1 MFRHIANVACIT
13 ALIVC
18 GPFLL
23 RADGQSSAPAAGW
36 RSLFDGKTMA
46 GWTTIGPVRWSVV
59 DGALAAN
66 PSEQSAPVATG
77 AAPAPQLQGFLRS
90 AETFSDFELTAEFW
104 AADNANSG
112 LFIRCGTPANPNSLG
127 SCYEINIS
135 DNHAVTPTG
144 GIVGVQ
150 SPLPYRVKSLGKW
163 SLFEVRAEGNHL
175 VVKVNG
181 ETITDAHDDKYR
193 DGAIG
198 LQAGGPNGPGLIK
211 FRNIKVRPLAGAR

>member
-1 MFRHIANVACIT
+1 MFRRLATVAWIT
-13 ALIVC
+13 TLIVSF
-18 GPFLL
+18 P
-23 RADGQSSAPAAGW
+23 SAQTAGW
-36 RSLFDGKTMA
+36 RSLFDGKTLA
-46 GWTTIGPVRWSVV
+46 GWTVVGPVRWTVV

-66 PSEQSAPVATG
+66 PSEQSPPVPDGTT
-77 AAPAPQLQGFLRS
+77 PPQLQGFLRS
-90 AETFSDFELTAEFW
+90 TETFSDFELTAEFW
-104 AADNANSG
+104 AAENANSG

-150 SPLPYRVKSLGKW
+150 SPLPYRVKSVGKW

-181 ETITDAHDDKYR
+181 EPITDAHDDKYSA
-193 DGAIG
+193 GAIG

>member
-1 MFRHIANVACIT
+1 MMKFTVL
-13 ALIVC
+13 ALGLAALVFSQAAS
-18 GPFLL
+18 GNQ
-23 RADGQSSAPAAGW
+23 RASAPDAAGW
-36 RSLFDGKTMA
+36 HSLFDGKTLA
-46 GWTTIGPVRWSVV
+46 GWNTIGPVRWSVV

-66 PSEQSAPVATG
+66 PSTQTTAPPAT
-77 AAPAPQLQGFLRS
+77 PLQGFLRS
-90 AETFSDFELTAEFW
+90 TETFSDFELKAEFF
-104 AADNANSG
+104 AAEDANSG
-112 LFIRCGTPANPNSLG
+112 LFIRCGAPARPDSLG

-150 SPLPYRVKSLGKW
+150 SPLPYRVKSVGKW

-181 ETITDAHDDKYR
+181 ENITDAHDDKYST
-193 DGAIG
+193 GAIG

-211 FRNIKVRPLAGAR
+211 FRNISVRPLPAAGGPR

>member
-1 MFRHIANVACIT
+1 MCVNVVRAVAMT
-13 ALIVC
+13 ALILC
-18 GPFLL
+18 GALLL
-23 RADGQSSAPAAGW
+23 RVEAQSSAGW

-46 GWTTIGPVRWSVV
+46 GWTSIGPVHWSVV

-66 PSEQSAPVATG
+66 PSTQSATPPAT
-77 AAPAPQLQGFLRS
+77 PLQGFLRS
-90 AETFSDFELTAEFW
+90 TETFSDFELKAEFF
-104 AADNANSG
+104 AAEDANSG
-112 LFIRCGTPANPNSLG
+112 LFIRCGTPARPDSLG

-150 SPLPYRVKSLGKW
+150 SPLPYRVKSVGKW

-181 ETITDAHDDKYR
+181 ESITDAHDDKYSN
-193 DGAIG
+193 GAIG

-211 FRNIKVRPLAGAR
+211 FRNIEVRPLAAAGAAR

>member
-1 MFRHIANVACIT
+1 MFPKIVRTVGMTVLICG
-13 ALIVC
+13 AL
-18 GPFLL
+18 LL
-23 RADGQSSAPAAGW
+23 RVEAQSSAGW

-46 GWTTIGPVRWSVV
+46 GWTSIGPVHWTVV

-66 PSEQSAPVATG
+66 PSAQPAPVASAST
-77 AAPAPQLQGFLRS
+77 PATPLQGFLRS
-90 AETFSDFELTAEFW
+90 TEAFSDFELKAEFW
-104 AADNANSG
+104 AAEDANSG
-112 LFIRCGTPANPNSLG
+112 LFIRCGTPARPDSLG

-150 SPLPYRVKSLGKW
+150 SPLPYRVKSVGKW

-181 ETITDAHDDKYR
+181 EPITDAHDDKYSN
-193 DGAIG
+193 GAIG

-211 FRNIKVRPLAGAR
+211 FRNIQVRPLAKAGVAR